1 MQATEGNEDEK
12 RKNRDKKEEKQKG
25 SRTKGWWRR
34 GCIKTK
40 ENVTHMMCGMH
51 QEQKADKKKIEDLK
65 EAWMRIDHKD
75 ECKVKLQSNEAKY
88 WRGTE
93 LVMLGGC
100 DFNGAQT
107 AGPAETDL
115 ITTER
120 WAQAALGEMMETK
133 EAATYKKKAQ
143 ARTDQSGERC

>member
-1 MQATEGNEDEK
+1 MRRYLSGFLLFFLAIEK
-12 RKNRDKKEEKQKG
+12 VSAVAPQLYVTGTSVTSLSLSECLHLLGLAGARE
-25 SRTKGWWRR
+25 
-34 GCIKTK
+34 CIL
-40 ENVTHMMCGMH
+40 
-51 QEQKADKKKIEDLK
+51 ADFHND
-65 EAWMRIDHKD
+65 D
-75 ECKVKLQSNEAKY
+75 KVKLQSNEAKY